1 MASTFTDIVAA
12 KKLASIKKAYK
23 LPDGGD
29 SDELTLEEQRKLD
42 RKVEKESEKRLKQ
55 KEKREEQYSDRER
68 EREKLRSR
76 IRAKYDIGTEKEQEI
91 GKKKNKK
98 KGDLKEKDFYK
109 YNKAMSET
117 SSKKQEKSELES
129 TRGESMKFSSNME
142 NLADHQEGKGK
153 DKTDCI
159 IS

>member
-23 LPDGGD
+23 LSDGGD

-42 RKVEKESEKRLKQ
+42 KKIEKDHEKRLKQ
-55 KEKREEQYSDRER
+55 KEKREEQYSERER

-76 IRAKYDIGTEKEQEI
+76 LRAKYDIGTEKEQEI

-98 KGDLKEKDFYK
+98 KGDLREKDFYK
-109 YNKAMSET
+109 YNKAMPDANKT
-117 SSKKQEKSELES
+117 KDGKEKSELEN
-129 TRGESMKFSSNME
+129 TKGESLKFSSNTQD
-142 NLADHQEGKGK
+142 LVDKQGK
-153 DKTDCI
+153 DKTDCV

>member
-42 RKVEKESEKRLKQ
+42 RKLEKETEKRLKQ
-55 KEKREEQYSDRER
+55 KEKREEQYSERER

-98 KGDLKEKDFYK
+98 KGDLREKDFYK
-109 YNKAMSET
+109 YNKAMPDAN
-117 SSKKQEKSELES
+117 KKQDGSELES
-129 TRGESMKFSSNME
+129 TKSESLKFSSNMQ
-142 NLADHQEGKGK
+142 NLADKQEGKGK
-153 DKTDCI
+153 DKTDCV